1 MRIGEVAKV
10 AGVSVET
17 VRFYER
23 KGLIEQP
30 PKPVGGT
37 GFRSYPE
44 RTVEQIGFIRQSKE
58 IGFSLRQARE
68 LLSLRINPDADCADV
83 REHTAEKLEE
93 VKRKIACLREIKK
106 SLEVLIN
113 DCPGEGAL
121 GSCSIIAALTKDVT
135 RKVVDTN

>member
-1 MRIGEVAKV
+1 MRIGEVAKA
-10 AGVSVET
+10 AGVGVET

-30 PKPVGGT
+30 PKPGWGS

-44 RTVEQIGFIRQSKE
+44 RTVEQIRFIRQAQE
-58 IGFSLRQARE
+58 IGFSLKEARE

-83 REHTAEKLEE
+83 RGHAAEKLKE
-93 VKRKIACLREIKK
+93 VKRKIKYLGGIRK
-106 SLEVLIN
+106 SLEVLID

-135 RKVVDTN
+135 REVVDKN